1 MSLCRLPSKPLGRQ
15 ILRTRRSFSLP
26 VGVILLMPLFDG
38 SARPQEPPP
47 QQAQSIVEAA
57 RLAREHKSRAVSQP
71 KVITD
76 DDLQQMS
83 PLLRSA
89 ASPAESLPKNETAA
103 PAPQAETCNNAEVE
117 RLKSELQSAE
127 EQLDQVRQDLSYQP
141 EVISNGDLDSSNFK
155 PGSSG
160 FKFDSQPLAQT
171 QPLPPARVTEVTLN
185 EKIASLKAALQI
197 ACDPPEAA
205 GLQKE
210 LDAVEKE
217 LSWLQR
223 QVALDQ
229 DTYYSQTGYA
239 ADAAGKARL
248 DAEQERIQ
256 FLESEKERLS
266 KELAATRA
274 NPTAQ

>member
-1 MSLCRLPSKPLGRQ
+1 MSLCRLPSKLLGGQ
-15 ILRTRRSFSLP
+15 ILGGRRSFSLP
-26 VGVILLMPLFDG
+26 FTIILLTPLLDV
-38 SARPQEPPP
+38 SARPQDPPP
-47 QQAQSIVEAA
+47 QQTQSIVEAS
-57 RLAREHKSRAVSQP
+57 RIAREHKSGKVGQP
-71 KVITD
+71 KVITN
-76 DDLQQMS
+76 DDLQPMPALPQS
-83 PLLRSA
+83 G
-89 ASPAESLPKNETAA
+89 ASPAESSPKNEAEA
-103 PAPQAETCNNAEVE
+103 PAPKAEACNNAEVDK
-117 RLKSELQSAE
+117 LKSELESAQ
-127 EQLDQVRQDLSYQP
+127 EQLDQVRRDLSYQP
-141 EVISNGDLDSSNFK
+141 EVISNGNLDSSNFK

-160 FKFDSQPLAQT
+160 FQFDSQPLAQT
-171 QPLPPARVTEVTLN
+171 QPLPPARITEVALN
-185 EKIASLKAALQI
+185 EKIASLKAALQV
-197 ACDPPEAA
+197 ACDSPEAA

-248 DAEQERIQ
+248 DAEQQRIE

-274 NPTAQ
+274 TATAQ

>member
-1 MSLCRLPSKPLGRQ
+1 MSLCRLPSKLLGRQ
-15 ILRTRRSFSLP
+15 ILGARRSFSLL
-26 VGVILLMPLFDG
+26 VTVILLMPLVDG
-38 SARPQEPPP
+38 HARPQEPSP
-47 QQAQSIVEAA
+47 QQPQSIVEAA
-57 RLAREHKSRAVSQP
+57 RLARERKSSKVSQP

-76 DDLQQMS
+76 DDLQQTS
-83 PLLRSA
+83 PLPGSG
-89 ASPAESLPKNETAA
+89 ASPAESSSKNETEA
-103 PAPQAETCNNAEVE
+103 PPPQAETCNNAEVE

-127 EQLDQVRQDLSYQP
+127 EQLDQVRRDLSYQP

-171 QPLPPARVTEVTLN
+171 QPLPPGRVTEVTLN
-185 EKIASLKAALQI
+185 EKVASLKAALQI
-197 ACDPPEAA
+197 ACEPPEAA

-229 DTYYSQTGYA
+229 DAYYSQTGYA

-248 DAEQERIQ
+248 DAEQQRIE

-266 KELAATRA
+266 KELAATKA
-274 NPTAQ
+274 SQTGQ